1 MIQIDGVGIN
11 AKHFEGKKE
20 ADFIAEMLP
29 GLPDKFGNEH
39 KKIVWLKKAF
49 NILNPVKKAKS

>member
-11 AKHFEGKKE
+11 AIYFKGKKE
-20 ADFIAEMLP
+20 AEFIAEMLP
-29 GLPDKFGNEH
+29 GLPDKFGNEA

-49 NILNPVKKAKS
+49 IIINPVVKSKS